1 MGKMIS
7 ELTGKLK
14 TSSFRRKK
22 TDEIITKE
30 NIEDQK
36 FNKGESKENMTRNLG
51 HARAANA
58 ATLSK
63 RESRNASRRGDFTEK
78 TDL

>member
-1 MGKMIS
+1 
-7 ELTGKLK
+7 
-14 TSSFRRKK
+14 
-22 TDEIITKE
+22 
-30 NIEDQK
+30 
-36 FNKGESKENMTRNLG
+36 MTRNLG
-51 HARAANA
+51 HTRAANA

>member
-1 MGKMIS
+1 
-7 ELTGKLK
+7 
-14 TSSFRRKK
+14 
-22 TDEIITKE
+22 
-30 NIEDQK
+30 
-36 FNKGESKENMTRNLG
+36 MTRNLG

-63 RESRNASRRGDFTEK
+63 RESRNTSRHGDFTEK